1 MLGFLLHFLVIF
13 WIAEAAIISLPNTVS
28 PKVENVSSVTIPKIP
43 MRPRGFTADRDS
55 KILAVQRFKLLV
67 SDFLT
72 DAQLSKSI
80 DVAAVGMHKG
90 KPLDDILDDV
100 YTRLRRNLTTKQIS
114 ELTKAQKGLIENL
127 DEKSAKLV
135 KARVKRMIV
144 YSFDPAA
151 EQIHKFATRPSMAF
165 ALIAETI
172 NERFV
177 GSVKD
182 LIRDVLTPKE
192 YDVFRKHYH
201 PRIFKLDNDDK
212 SMEIV
217 NMTTPRTVNKP
228 LWW

>member
-1 MLGFLLHFLVIF
+1 MLVLLLHFLVIC
-13 WIAEAAIISLPNTVS
+13 WLSDAAIVNPSVS
-28 PKVENVSSVTIPKIP
+28 SVPPKVENISSVTIPKIP
-43 MRPRGFTADRDS
+43 IRPKGFTAGRDS
-55 KILAVQRFKLLV
+55 KKLAIQRFKLLV

-90 KPLDDILDDV
+90 KPLDDIMDDV
-100 YTRLRRNLTTKQIS
+100 YSRLRKNLTTQQIS
-114 ELTKAQKGLIENL
+114 ILTKAQKGLIEDL

-165 ALIAETI
+165 ALIAETM

-192 YDVFRKHYH
+192 YDIFRKHYH
-201 PRIFKLDNDDK
+201 PTIFKLDNTNTTDDF
-212 SMEIV
+212 I
-217 NMTTPRTVNKP
+217 TTTTQKAFFE
-228 LWW
+228 

>member
-1 MLGFLLHFLVIF
+1 MT
-13 WIAEAAIISLPNTVS
+13 AS

-43 MRPRGFTADRDS
+43 MRPNGFVAGRDS
-55 KILAVQRFKLLV
+55 KKLAIQRFKLLV

-90 KPLDDILDDV
+90 KPLDDIIDDV
-100 YTRLRRNLTTKQIS
+100 YARLRRNLTTKQIS
-114 ELTKAQKGLIENL
+114 QLAKAQKGLVEDL

-192 YDVFRKHYH
+192 YEIFRKHYH
-201 PRIFKLDNDDK
+201 PTIFKLDNDNK

-217 NMTTPRTVNKP
+217 NMTTPKMFQS
-228 LWW
+228 LIW